1 MPIPDELMLTAAL
14 VLIGMAAG
22 GVMVAMWRW

>member
-1 MPIPDELMLTAAL
+1 MPIPDELTITTAL

-22 GVMVAMWRW
+22 AVLAGMWRW